1 MDILPG
7 QTAAANQAKRPPAP
21 PPVSPTGEA
30 LSRAMRILFAL
41 GILGTTIWFVYDR
54 FFVVSTQTAVLS
66 GRMITLRASIDGRID
81 MPLHFPGDQL
91 SEGAVFA
98 TVVNDRANAYALG
111 QLWANIATVE
121 AELASLEHRAGGTSA
136 LLRDAVN
143 SAEAFRKTRVDQ
155 IAARLAEAE
164 SLLRVADARLREA
177 TTAATRGQSL
187 VRHGFTTQ
195 AAMEVLRRDL
205 DVARETQRA
214 LAERRESLLVEQAGA
229 IAGIFATDNATDR
242 SISQQTMDRL
252 TLTLVEVNAMIAE
265 RRTRLPALQRGADR
279 EEQRLLLQQ
288 EGPIRV
294 PAPGV
299 IVRILAYH
307 GEVVR
312 AGQEIARIAACG
324 EPILTAELDDR
335 SMRRVLVGQKAE
347 FRPVGSPQILE
358 GEVVQIVPVSL
369 TPGEARTRPQAL
381 LRLASQANACE
392 TGRMGE
398 VRFLP

>member
-1 MDILPG
+1 
-7 QTAAANQAKRPPAP
+7 
-21 PPVSPTGEA
+21 
-30 LSRAMRILFAL
+30 MRILFGL
-41 GILGTTIWFVYDR
+41 GIVGTTIWFANDR
-54 FFVVSTQTAVLS
+54 FFVVSAQTAVLA
-66 GRMITLRASIDGRID
+66 GRMITLRASIDGRLD
-81 MPLHFPGDQL
+81 MPLHFPGYKL

-111 QLWANIATVE
+111 QLRANIATVE
-121 AELASLEHRAGGTSA
+121 AELASLEHRAGGTGA
-136 LLRDAVN
+136 LLRDAVS
-143 SAEAFRKTRVDQ
+143 SAEAFRQTRVDQ

-187 VRHGFTTQ
+187 VRQGFTTQ

-214 LAERRESLLVEQAGA
+214 LAERRDSLLVEQAGA

-252 TLTLVEVNAMIAE
+252 MLTLVEVSAMIAE
-265 RRTRLPALQRGADR
+265 RRTRLPALQREADG

-294 PAPGV
+294 PAAGV
-299 IVRILAYH
+299 ITRVLAYH

-347 FRPVGSPQILE
+347 FRPAGSPQVLE
-358 GEVVQIVPVSL
+358 GEVVHIIPLSL

-381 LRLASQANACE
+381 LRLASQPDVCE